1 MGKKSKEELALMSSE
16 ELQAMVLHLQ
26 DEVDHVVNLNAKAVR
41 LNDELNAS
49 LCKMEMRMQILME
62 LLKSWG
68 EE

>member
-41 LNDELNAS
+41 LNDELNAN

-68 EE
+68 EK

>member
-41 LNDELNAS
+41 LNDDLNAN

-68 EE
+68 EK